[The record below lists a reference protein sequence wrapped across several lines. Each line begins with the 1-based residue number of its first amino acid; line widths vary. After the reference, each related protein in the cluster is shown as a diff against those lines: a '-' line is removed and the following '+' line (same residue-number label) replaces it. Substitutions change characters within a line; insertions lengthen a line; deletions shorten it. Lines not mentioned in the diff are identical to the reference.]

1 MSHRRSP
8 RHWPAFDARSAF
20 TLVELLVVIG
30 IIALLISILLPSL
43 NRAREQAKAIKCS
56 SNLRTLGQGIQL
68 YASQNKGY
76 LAWYSNNAR
85 VLRAGNN
92 PGFPYVDPFVEVSTT
107 DADTGVTT
115 IQYDFYWAV
124 PYVAD
129 AKLPKEILNCPSE
142 NYNSRTGTGDAMWR
156 HYGLNAFGMS
166 QVNFTRTE
174 VFGNNAAETALFR
187 NTPQF
192 KFSSGSNKWVGKNLG
207 KIKNSADIIFAQDS
221 YEVTIDGN
229 EDTFWNWKQHAPP
242 NTTVDMAHET
252 LRHNK
257 KANCLFTDGHVEAF
271 GRELLEDYRWYTGR
285 RDLPLKPKP

>member
-1 MSHRRSP
+1 MVYLTSPIRRC
-8 RHWPAFDARSAF
+8 ARADRRAF

-43 NRAREQAKAIKCS
+43 NRAREQAKAIKCAA
-56 SNLRTLGQGIQL
+56 NLRSLGQAVQL
-68 YASQNKGY
+68 YASQNKGF

-92 PGFPYVDPFVEVSTT
+92 PAFVYVDPYIEVSTT

-124 PYVAD
+124 PYCAES
-129 AKLPKEILNCPSE
+129 KMPKEILNCPSE

-166 QVNFTRTE
+166 QVNFTRAE
-174 VFGNNAAETALFR
+174 VFGSTAAETALFR
-187 NTPQF
+187 NTAQF
-192 KFSSGSNKWVGKNLG
+192 KFSSGANKWVGKNLG
-207 KIKNSADIIFAQDS
+207 KIRNASDIIFAQDS
-221 YEVTIDGN
+221 YETTIDGN
-229 EDTFWNWKQHAPP
+229 EDTFWDWKQHAPP
-242 NTTVDMAHET
+242 NTAVDMAHET

-257 KANCLFTDGHVEAF
+257 RANILFTDGHLDSF
-271 GRELLEDYRWYTGR
+271 TREDLEDYRWYTGR